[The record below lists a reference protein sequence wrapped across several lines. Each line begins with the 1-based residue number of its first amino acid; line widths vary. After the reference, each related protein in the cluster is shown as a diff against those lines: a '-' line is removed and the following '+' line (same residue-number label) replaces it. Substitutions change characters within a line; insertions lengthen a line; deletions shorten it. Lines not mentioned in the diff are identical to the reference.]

1 MQRRKPVDYS
11 SSAANAPSPY
21 TQSSKKQNILPTTIS
36 NGKVVIKPKQKKRIS
51 TVSCLVQTICF
62 LMIATSAMLI
72 YIAARKKADNSNV
85 MVNNNNI
92 GDNKKPG
99 GEGYNS
105 VVDTN
110 VESIDGISEIK
121 SNSQIEDKFPDVIE
135 QNKSG
140 DDDQIHDQVVAKAI
154 DNAFHNSITITTN
167 KKRRTTEEA
176 IAYMAQQPSFSIDG
190 EKALK
195 KELLTLYELQQKGLE
210 KLSPIVTRW
219 IGEFDENGEK
229 MKYWLPKSTTSDEVL
244 HAWEM
249 RVENMKDE
257 MRKKDIELFPLLHD
271 KKDVQ
276 KVKNEIK
283 NIQEDNTQK
292 YEDSQKSIDVSPI
305 HQSNNSSS
313 SPQYP
318 DPSPEDTHI
327 VLKPAFGSHRQNVDA
342 VFALAEGYD
351 LKIYLLFIE
360 SLKATGFNGD
370 LVLSVSALGSL
381 KPGVEEYL
389 RSNQLG
395 DDESGVN
402 VVAYAVSWKCY
413 TDTGEVAEGANE
425 GIRKCELVGMYGE
438 DADEHIV
445 PDPREPRPVATAR
458 FELYWAWSQHYKEEN
473 WIMLIDSRDAHFQLN
488 PFDGL
493 SREVDGEKGQLY
505 FFAVSSSF
513 HNVYHSFKHYHN
525 NKIL

>member
-11 SSAANAPSPY
+11 SSAANAPSSY
-21 TQSSKKQNILPTTIS
+21 SQSTKKHNVLPTTIS

-72 YIAARKKADNSNV
+72 YIAARKRGNNGNNNGI
-85 MVNNNNI
+85 VNNYY
-92 GDNKKPG
+92 NKP

-105 VVDTN
+105 VQQEDQFKQNVDIN
-110 VESIDGISEIK
+110 VRPLDGVSEIK
-121 SNSQIEDKFPDVIE
+121 SNSQIEDRFPDVIE
-135 QNKSG
+135 QNNVG
-140 DDDQIHDQVVAKAI
+140 DDDQIVAEAGDKALG
-154 DNAFHNSITITTN
+154 NPITITSR
-167 KKRRTTEEA
+167 KGRTTEEA
-176 IAYMAQQPSFSIDG
+176 NAYMAQQPSFSVDG

-195 KELLTLYELQQKGLE
+195 KELLKLYELQQKGLE
-210 KLSPIVTRW
+210 KSSPIVTRW

-229 MKYWLPKSTTSDEVL
+229 MKYWVPKSTTSDEVL
-244 HAWEM
+244 QAWEM
-249 RVENMKDE
+249 RVENMKDD

-276 KVKNEIK
+276 KVKNEMKKIK
-283 NIQEDNTQK
+283 EDTAQEH
-292 YEDSQKSIDVSPI
+292 EDSQKNIDVSSI
-305 HQSNNSSS
+305 HQSNSSS
-313 SPQYP
+313 SPQFP
-318 DPSPEDTHI
+318 DPTPEGTHVI
-327 VLKPAFGSHRQNVDA
+327 LKPAFGSHRENVDA

-395 DDESGVN
+395 DNESGVN

-413 TDTGEVAEGANE
+413 TDKGEVADGANE

-445 PDPREPRPVATAR
+445 PDPRDPRPVATAR
-458 FELYWAWSQHYKEEN
+458 FELYWAWSQYYKEEN

-493 SREVDGEKGQLY
+493 SREVDGDMGQLY
-505 FFAVSSSF
+505 FYAVSSSF
-513 HNVYHSFKHYHN
+513 H
-525 NKIL
+525 I

>member
-21 TQSSKKQNILPTTIS
+21 SQSTKKQNVLPTTIS

-72 YIAARKKADNSNV
+72 YIAARKKANNSNV
-85 MVNNNNI
+85 MVNNN
-92 GDNKKPG
+92 GDKKPV

-110 VESIDGISEIK
+110 NGVSEIK

-135 QNKSG
+135 QNNGG
-140 DDDQIHDQVVAKAI
+140 DDDQIHDQIVAKAI
-154 DNAFHNSITITTN
+154 DNAFDNSITTTSR
-167 KKRRTTEEA
+167 KRRTTEEA
-176 IAYMAQQPSFSIDG
+176 NAYMAQQPSFSIDG

-195 KELLTLYELQQKGLE
+195 QELLTLYELQQKGLE

-244 HAWEM
+244 QSWEM

-276 KVKNEIK
+276 KVKNEMK
-283 NIQEDNTQK
+283 KMQEYNNAQK
-292 YEDSQKSIDVSPI
+292 YEDSQKNIDVSPI
-305 HQSNNSSS
+305 HQSNSFS

-318 DPSPEDTHI
+318 DPTPEDTHV
-327 VLKPAFGSHRQNVDA
+327 VLKPEFGSHRQNVDA

-395 DDESGVN
+395 DAESGVN

-445 PDPREPRPVATAR
+445 PDPRDPRPVATAR
-458 FELYWAWSQHYKEEN
+458 FELYWAWSQYYKEEN

-493 SREVDGEKGQLY
+493 SREVDGDKGQLY

-513 HNVYHSFKHYHN
+513 HIYHSYY
-525 NKIL
+525 IVI